1 MNQQRFLKVTGQ
13 KIRSIR
19 KTRNVSQEKLAEL
32 ASLHPTYI
40 SDIENGK
47 VNASISSYFLIAK
60 ALNMPLS
67 ELVNLP
73 AGKADQNM
81 ENEIAELIGL
91 LRNLSRKNQA
101 IFLSAAKG
109 MLKGFGDK

>member
-1 MNQQRFLKVTGQ
+1 
-13 KIRSIR
+13 
-19 KTRNVSQEKLAEL
+19 
-32 ASLHPTYI
+32 
-40 SDIENGK
+40 
-47 VNASISSYFLIAK
+47 
-60 ALNMPLS
+60 MPLS

-91 LRNLSRKNQA
+91 LRNLTRKNQA

-109 MLKGFGDK
+109 MLKGFEDKG